1 MVEIAKMMKLPL
13 DTVKKI
19 LNETHTYMTKDMN
32 DKQKEKVK
40 DGEKMGEIAKDLK
53 Q

>member
-1 MVEIAKMMKLPL
+1 MKLPL

-19 LNETHTYMTKDMN
+19 LGETHTYMTKDMN

-40 DGEKMGEIAKDLK
+40 DRKMGEIAKDPFNGK
-53 Q
+53 KE